1 MSPVRSITL
10 EVLSKAHST
19 GKRHHAWLLLR
30 RYDPLLAWW
39 CRRRLFAALRYAE
52 LGTSVQTPQ
61 HQIRVAAL
69 HVSGRIPDTGYEDEA
84 AVLLT
89 FQELMAERQPARR
102 GPWLVASLAVS
113 LMLLT
118 LGLSAAS
125 FFGRP
130 FGARDI
136 GVGAILGPELTQ
148 YVTLGA
154 PAEASGMLARRLL
167 MVEKTR
173 RVLDDRAA
181 GLLDRMLLS
190 FTRLQGGDEDSKD
203 ELDELVRT
211 AVDFNELLAQ
221 RNSPY
226 FVDVDALFRGRD
238 ITPQLFTF
246 YIERE
251 REIEIDGQR
260 TRSVHVWR
268 LDELGNRQGYIGYTR
283 PHTPAA
289 LVLLDQVEADLIGDV
304 LPALP
309 AGERMELVEATIR
322 ADAGAWVHRLEKMA
336 ARVLRRHFSLL
347 DSVNGVKVRE
357 VAALLAERR
366 RLIHE
371 WQYTLAAQGARLR
384 VPRRLIPE
392 GDYLGALE
400 LRITRR
406 QLRRWEALH
415 EELLKPGNLAA
426 FLELR
431 DNYVQG
437 VERHEIQ
444 HRLDYRQGLF
454 EVPEPLAR
462 RLGLANR
469 LDAPP
474 HSLAGRA
481 RDEMSAFLAA
491 IAQAEPTP
499 LLELT
504 LLARYLF
511 NSADAGT
518 AYFFA
523 ALGVF
528 EALASELQLP
538 LPALETP
545 VLRRMHLADLVTQ
558 VLDATP
564 DELRNAART
573 AYERQFGMPLLEPAL
588 VSERNY
594 QRWRH

>member
-39 CRRRLFAALRYAE
+39 CRRQLFAALRYAE
-52 LGTSVQTPQ
+52 LGTSLQSPQ

-69 HVSGRIPDTGYEDEA
+69 RLARCLPEAGYEDEA
-84 AVLLT
+84 AVLQA
-89 FQELMAERQPARR
+89 FHELMTERRRPRR
-102 GPWLVASLAVS
+102 GPWLVASLAVG
-113 LMLLT
+113 LVALT
-118 LGLSAAS
+118 LVLSAAS
-125 FFGRP
+125 MFGRP

-148 YVTLGA
+148 YVKLGTR
-154 PAEASGMLARRLL
+154 PDASGLLARRLL

-173 RVLDDRAA
+173 RVLGDEPA
-181 GLLDRMLLS
+181 GVLDRMLLG
-190 FTRLQGGDEDSKD
+190 FAQLQSSAEDSKD

-211 AVDFNELLAQ
+211 AIDLNQLLAQ
-221 RNSPY
+221 QGSPY
-226 FVDVDALFRGRD
+226 FVDVDARFRGRD
-238 ITPQLFTF
+238 ITPHLFTF

-260 TRSVHVWR
+260 SRSVHVWR

-309 AGERMELVEATIR
+309 AGERMELVEGSVR
-322 ADAGAWVHRLEKMA
+322 ADGSAWVKRLESMA
-336 ARVLRRHFSLL
+336 ARVLRRHFSMLG
-347 DSVNGVKVRE
+347 SVNGVEVRQ

-366 RLIHE
+366 QLIHE
-371 WQYTLAAQGARLR
+371 WQYALAAQGARLR

-392 GDYLGALE
+392 GDYLDALE
-400 LRITRR
+400 LRIARK
-406 QLRRWEALH
+406 QLRRWEELH
-415 EELLKPGNLAA
+415 EQLLTPQNLKA
-426 FLELR
+426 FLDLR
-431 DNYVQG
+431 DNYIQG

-454 EVPEPLAR
+454 EVPESLAR
-462 RLGLANR
+462 RLGLSNR

-474 HSLAGRA
+474 HSLAGRS

-499 LLELT
+499 LLELA

-511 NSADAGT
+511 NAADAGT

-528 EALASELQLP
+528 EALASELQLT
-538 LPALETP
+538 LPTLETP
-545 VLRRMHLADLVTQ
+545 VLRRIHLAELVTR

-564 DELRNAART
+564 DELRNAARG
-573 AYERQFGMPLLEPAL
+573 AYQRQFGMPLLKPS
-588 VSERNY
+588 VISERNY

>member
-1 MSPVRSITL
+1 MSTVRSITL

-30 RYDPLLAWW
+30 RYDPLLSWW
-39 CRRRLFAALRYAE
+39 CRRQLFAALRYAE
-52 LGTSVQTPQ
+52 LGTSLPSPQ

-69 HVSGRIPDTGYEDEA
+69 HLARRRPETGYEDEA
-84 AVLLT
+84 AVRQA
-89 FQELMAERQPARR
+89 FHELMAERRRPRR
-102 GPWLVASLAVS
+102 GPWLVATLAAGLVS
-113 LMLLT
+113 LT
-118 LGLSAAS
+118 LVLSAAS
-125 FFGRP
+125 MLSRP

-148 YVTLGA
+148 YVKLGTR
-154 PAEASGMLARRLL
+154 PDASGLLTRRLL

-173 RVLDDRAA
+173 RVLGDEPANM
-181 GLLDRMLLS
+181 LDRILLGVVQ
-190 FTRLQGGDEDSKD
+190 LQSRTEDSKED
-203 ELDELVRT
+203 LDELVR
-211 AVDFNELLAQ
+211 AAIDFNQLLAQ
-221 RNSPY
+221 QESPY
-226 FVDVDALFRGRD
+226 FVDVDAHFRGRD
-238 ITPQLFTF
+238 IIPQLFTF

-260 TRSVHVWR
+260 SRSVHVWR
-268 LDELGNRQGYIGYTR
+268 LDELGNRQGYSGYTR

-309 AGERMELVEATIR
+309 SGERMELVESSVR
-322 ADAGAWVHRLEKMA
+322 AQGAPWVKRLESMA

-347 DSVNGVKVRE
+347 GSVNGVEVRQ
-357 VAALLAERR
+357 VSALLAERR

-371 WQYTLAAQGARLR
+371 WQYTLAAQGAHLR

-392 GDYLGALE
+392 GDYLEALE
-400 LRITRR
+400 LRIARK
-406 QLRRWEALH
+406 QLRRWEELH
-415 EELLKPGNLAA
+415 EQLLAPQNLKA
-426 FLELR
+426 FLDLR

-437 VERHEIQ
+437 VERHEVQ

-462 RLGLANR
+462 RLGLSNR

-491 IAQAEPTP
+491 VAQAEPTP
-499 LLELT
+499 LLELA
-504 LLARYLF
+504 LLSRYLF
-511 NSADAGT
+511 NAADTGT

-528 EALASELQLP
+528 EALAGELQLA
-538 LPALETP
+538 LPTLQAP
-545 VLRRMHLADLVTQ
+545 VLRRIHLAELVTR

-564 DELRNAART
+564 DQLREAAQA
-573 AYERQFGMPLLEPAL
+573 AYQREYGMPLLKSS
-588 VSERNY
+588 VISERNY
-594 QRWRH
+594 ERWRH